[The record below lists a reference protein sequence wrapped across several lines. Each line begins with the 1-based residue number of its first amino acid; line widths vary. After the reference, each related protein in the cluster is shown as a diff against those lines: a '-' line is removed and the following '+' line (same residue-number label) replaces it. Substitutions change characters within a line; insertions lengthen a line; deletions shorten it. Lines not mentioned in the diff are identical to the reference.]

1 MGLIYNFFILSK
13 KKMSDLEPI
22 EENKIKEIVEN
33 VENKNFS
40 KDNLQLIIN
49 LLDIISTRG
58 AFRIN
63 EYVSIG
69 NFYDKISKMN
79 VEDLT
84 NDDLKSIKNIL
95 ELCANRGCFRID
107 EFDTIS
113 KINAL
118 LSENITN
125 K

>member
-1 MGLIYNFFILSK
+1 
-13 KKMSDLEPI
+13 MSDLEPI
-22 EENKIKEIVEN
+22 AEINIQENIQE
-33 VENKNFS
+33 KNFS
-40 KDNLQLIIN
+40 KEDLKLIIN
-49 LLDIISTRG
+49 LLEIISTRG
-58 AFRIN
+58 VFRIN

-69 NFYDKISKMN
+69 NFYEKISKMN

-95 ELCANRGCFRID
+95 ELSANRGCFRID

-113 KINAL
+113 KINTL

>member
-1 MGLIYNFFILSK
+1 MA
-13 KKMSDLEPI
+13 DLEPI
-22 EENKIKEIVEN
+22 EENNIKEI

-40 KDNLQLIIN
+40 KENLQLIIN

-58 AFRIN
+58 AFRMN

-118 LSENITN
+118 LSENIID